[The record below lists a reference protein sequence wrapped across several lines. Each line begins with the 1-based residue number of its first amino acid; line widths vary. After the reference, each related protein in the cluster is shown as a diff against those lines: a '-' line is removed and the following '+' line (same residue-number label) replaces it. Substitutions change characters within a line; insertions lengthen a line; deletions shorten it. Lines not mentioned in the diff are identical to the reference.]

1 MEFNQAVIYEYYN
14 QEIDVKRTIYILL
27 LLALTSTLISCD
39 ARAQNNQ
46 TGGEEIMQDDFLEG
60 NTMAPDFPQDLDWL
74 NTERP
79 LSLAELRGKIVL
91 LDFWTFCCINCMH
104 VIPDLKK
111 LEEKYPNE
119 LVVIGVHSA
128 KFTNEQGSEAIR
140 QAILRY
146 GVIHPVVN
154 DKDFQIW
161 SSYGVHAWPSFVL
174 INPNGKVIGVHSG
187 EGIYEPFDQIIGKAV
202 EYFSA
207 KGELKP
213 GPLELDPEASD
224 MPNTLLSFPGKVK
237 ADPASNRIIITDSN
251 NDRIIITDPEGAI
264 LDVIGSGRSGQADG
278 SFEEAE
284 FFRPQ
289 GTFLDGD
296 ILYLADTEN
305 HLIRKADLVTRTV
318 ETILGCGSQARSYN
332 QSGKGTSVCLNSP
345 WDVWKHKNKL
355 YIAMAGSH
363 QLWSADL
370 NSLEAQPFAGSAREA
385 RIDGPL
391 AAAALA
397 QPSGI
402 CSDGKKLY
410 FADSETSSIRSA
422 DINPDGRVET
432 IVGKDLFEY
441 GDIDGDADK
450 ARLQHPLGVAYHDGL
465 LYVADTY
472 NSKIKLVD
480 PEKKT
485 SRTFAGSGK
494 PGHMDGRLNEAQ
506 FYEPGGLSYLDGRL
520 YVADVNNHA
529 IRIIDLKSEIVSTM
543 QLSNLE
549 KLHTTDTP
557 GFDDRIV
564 MLPTLHLKPGAVNIV
579 FNLTLPDGYKFIE
592 ETPFFL
598 DYNSSNN
605 GLIKFKRS
613 PEEIDFNAS
622 LLPLDIPVVASQGE
636 TELGFEAMV
645 YFCGE
650 KSGVCMVENIRITV
664 PVEIISNGTAE
675 ISIDVEV
682 EAKM

>member
-1 MEFNQAVIYEYYN
+1 M
-14 QEIDVKRTIYILL
+14 L
-27 LLALTSTLISCD
+27 SCD
-39 ARAQNNQ
+39 ARAQKDQ
-46 TGGEEIMQDDFLEG
+46 TGGEAVMQDDFLNG
-60 NTMAPDFPQDLDWL
+60 NSNAPDFPRGLDWL
-74 NTERP
+74 NTDKP

-111 LEEKYPNE
+111 LEEKYPQE

-146 GVIHPVVN
+146 GVVHPVVN

-161 SSYGVHAWPSFVL
+161 SSYGIHAWPSFVL
-174 INPNGKVIGVHSG
+174 INPNGKIIGVHSG
-187 EGIYEPFDQIIGKAV
+187 EGIYEPFDEIIGRAV
-202 EYFSA
+202 KYFSA

-213 GPLELDPEASD
+213 GPLELALEKHD
-224 MPNTLLSFPGKVK
+224 MPNTLLSFPGKVS
-237 ADPASNRIIITDSN
+237 ADSVSNRIVITDSN

-264 LDVIGSGRSGQADG
+264 LDIIGSGRSGQADG

-296 ILYLADTEN
+296 VLYIADTEN
-305 HLIRKADLVTRTV
+305 HLIRKANLNTRTV

-332 QSGKGTSVCLNSP
+332 QPGTGTSVCLNSP
-345 WDVWKHKNKL
+345 WDIWKHEDKL

-370 NSLEAQPFAGSAREA
+370 KTLEARPFAGSAREA

-391 AAAALA
+391 MTAALA

-402 CSDGKKLY
+402 GSDGKKLY

-422 DINPDGRVET
+422 DIDPGGRVET

-441 GDIDGDADK
+441 GDIDGDAEK
-450 ARLQHPLGVAYHDGL
+450 ARLQHPLGVVYHDGL

-472 NSKIKLVD
+472 NSKIKIID
-480 PEKKT
+480 PHKKT
-485 SRTFAGSGK
+485 SRTFAGDGK
-494 PGHMDGRLNEAQ
+494 PGLKDGKLKEAR
-506 FYEPGGLSYLDGRL
+506 FFEPGGLAYLGGRL

-529 IRIIDLKSEIVSTM
+529 IRIIDLKSETVSTM
-543 QLSNLE
+543 QFSNLD
-549 KLHTTDTP
+549 KLR
-557 GFDDRIV
+557 RIDEPEFAGRLV
-564 MLPTLHLKPGAVNIV
+564 TLPTLRLKPGAGNVV
-579 FNLTLPDGYKFIE
+579 FNLSLPDGYKFIE
-592 ETPFFL
+592 DAPFFL
-598 DYNSSNN
+598 NYGSSNN
-605 GLIKFKRS
+605 GVIKFELS
-613 PEEIDFNAS
+613 PENIDFNPT
-622 LLPLDIPVVASQGE
+622 LLPLDIPVISSQGE
-636 TELGFEAMV
+636 SELDIDAMV

-650 KSGVCMVENIRITV
+650 KSGVCMLDNIRITV
-664 PVEIISNGTAE
+664 PVEITSNGTAE
-675 ISIDVEV
+675 ISIDVKV